1 MLIVLKVV
9 LQKCVHLT
17 ATSEGKVR
25 RIGGFQCAIRIFRAL
40 HAGGTRRMVGRLRRR
55 GTVRS
60 GKSGRIEIVPDETKN
75 IANGDDATKPKAHRC
90 LGNHPNR
97 YEERCMTRQSS
108 KVWSEY
114 ELKKLKDYADA
125 GASHY
130 RTAAALNR
138 TVSGVRS
145 MAQRHGIRFISPKAA
160 RHAAREATPALLS

>member
-1 MLIVLKVV
+1 
-9 LQKCVHLT
+9 
-17 ATSEGKVR
+17 
-25 RIGGFQCAIRIFRAL
+25 
-40 HAGGTRRMVGRLRRR
+40 
-55 GTVRS
+55 
-60 GKSGRIEIVPDETKN
+60 
-75 IANGDDATKPKAHRC
+75 
-90 LGNHPNR
+90 
-97 YEERCMTRQSS
+97 MTRQSS